1 MFVFCFVCFLLWQT
15 WHIKDIAGILKEFL
29 GSCCFYSYTEFLY
42 WSLNYN
48 ELPKRY
54 EYSTK
59 MNKHLCVERVYVNPM
74 AWGQVC
80 SLLCICNLLHNL
92 KTQPLI
98 DQKLVTEVLNNTL
111 NSIKIPQICTLSG
124 LVAVW
129 FISIALHH
137 LSSFLPFFYYFWYLP
152 VVSTAINAGCLLVS
166 CGLLSLCCYCRLPQW
181 WCFCDLL
188 NFHNCKQ
195 LCSVQWVIIVL
206 HVPASGSWD
215 RPQHADQSSCYKG
228 SLRR

>member
-1 MFVFCFVCFLLWQT
+1 
-15 WHIKDIAGILKEFL
+15 
-29 GSCCFYSYTEFLY
+29 
-42 WSLNYN
+42 
-48 ELPKRY
+48 
-54 EYSTK
+54 
-59 MNKHLCVERVYVNPM
+59 MNKHLCVERVYANPM

-92 KTQPLI
+92 KTQPLT
-98 DQKLVTEVLNNTL
+98 DQKLVIEVLNNTL

-137 LSSFLPFFYYFWYLP
+137 LSSFLLLFLVPACCVHSYY
-152 VVSTAINAGCLLVS
+152 AGCLLVS
-166 CGLLSLCCYCRLPQW
+166 CRLLSLCCYCRLPQW

-188 NFHNCKQ
+188 NFRNCER

-206 HVPASGSWD
+206 HVPAFGSWD

-228 SLRR
+228 ALRRWKASSVLHVSSAIKGFSHRYFELRLEVHWEALWNID